1 MSKRV
6 IKDYGEGGV
15 LSQKNPVNL
24 SKDLDIPI
32 GKSLQIVACLELGR
46 RFFHLAQNDYLST
59 LATVLRFFEE
69 TINDNKTTPEMRE
82 LQLKSIKGVINDLLY
97 LNKHYVV
104 VPKDQSKMD

>member
-1 MSKRV
+1 MFPSAYYPVYRIHFPKYWFGRDKPSGN
-6 IKDYGEGGV
+6 IYFPAQKD
-15 LSQKNPVNL
+15 SNRK
-24 SKDLDIPI
+24 
-32 GKSLQIVACLELGR
+32 EL
-46 RFFHLAQNDYLST
+46 FFHLAQNDYLST